1 MWKYLYEVALGLEYL
16 HERGIVHGD
25 LRCCNVLIASDGKA
39 KLSNFGLSAS
49 TSRSSEVSAGAVGPL
64 RWQAPEVLEGR
75 TPSFE
80 SDVYSLGMCVLEA
93 TTGKEPWSQHN
104 DSMVKSCKW
113 YWKPE
118 MPDSGFHPF
127 CPNPAVRAF
136 VWRMCCQGP
145 LERAGLSSL
154 VYDLERLATL
164 ESPKCAQP
172 DQEPT

>member
-1 MWKYLYEVALGLEYL
+1 TFGDEVRLWQRLRHPNVIKMYGACVAAPNLQFFVCEYASHGSLLEYVTSPGVDKRTMWKYLYEVALGLEYL

-104 DSMVKSCKW
+104 DSMVK
-113 YWKPE
+113 
-118 MPDSGFHPF
+118 
-127 CPNPAVRAF
+127 
-136 VWRMCCQGP
+136 
-145 LERAGLSSL
+145 
-154 VYDLERLATL
+154 
-164 ESPKCAQP
+164 
-172 DQEPT
+172 